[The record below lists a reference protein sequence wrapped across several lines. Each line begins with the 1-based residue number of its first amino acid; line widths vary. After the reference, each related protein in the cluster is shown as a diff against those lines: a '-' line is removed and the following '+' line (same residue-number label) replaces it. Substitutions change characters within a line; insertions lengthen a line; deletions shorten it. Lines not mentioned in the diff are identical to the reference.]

1 MRTHCQVG
9 PVSLNQISQ
18 AVQQPA
24 PLGRVH
30 AAPGRAQLECGPGSL
45 HCSVHVCLENT
56 HPGTSGL
63 LRSNLLQI
71 PPDPLPNAP
80 TGAPV
85 DTGGDTASNSSSQPR
100 RALST
105 RFKMSSWAP
114 LQLHGLREAEKGYG
128 CIRMLKISVT
138 NLGEGSNFSG
148 LGWGKP
154 SRRGPFSV
162 TFYNPIILSKSS
174 IS

>member
-56 HPGTSGL
+56 HPDTSGL
-63 LRSNLLQI
+63 LSSNLLQI

-85 DTGGDTASNSSSQPR
+85 DTDGDTASNSSSHPR
-100 RALST
+100 TALST

-114 LQLHGLREAEKGYG
+114 FLLRSQRGNEDADGFPFPNPPKSYVGSSNAG
-128 CIRMLKISVT
+128 IST
-138 NLGEGSNFSG
+138 
-148 LGWGKP
+148 
-154 SRRGPFSV
+154 
-162 TFYNPIILSKSS
+162 
-174 IS
+174 